1 MIETTSMKK
10 LFLLPVLAVSVFVST
25 PAKAWDVN
33 NWADRQNAQTCAQL
47 VQTAGYYMS
56 KGYTTGNSQFKKL
69 ANDTISKAQRQGC
82 R

>member
-1 MIETTSMKK
+1 MKK
-10 LFLLPVLAVSVFVST
+10 LLLFPVLAVSVFVNT

-33 NWADRQNAQTCAQL
+33 NWMDRQDARTCTQL

-56 KGYTTGNSQFKKL
+56 KGYATGNSQFKKL
-69 ANDTISKAQRQGC
+69 ANDTIAKAQRQGC

>member
-1 MIETTSMKK
+1 MKK
-10 LFLLPVLAVSVFVST
+10 LFLLPLLTASVLISN

-33 NWADRQNAQTCAQL
+33 SWTDRKDARTCAQL

-56 KGYTTGNSQFKKL
+56 KGYSTGNSQFKKL